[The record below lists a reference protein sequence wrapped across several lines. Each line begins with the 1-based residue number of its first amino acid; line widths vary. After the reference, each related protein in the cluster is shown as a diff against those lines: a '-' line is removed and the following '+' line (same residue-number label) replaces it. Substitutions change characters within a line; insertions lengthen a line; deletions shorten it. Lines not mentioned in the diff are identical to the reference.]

1 MSFIYIAY
9 LNSNRRDKTL
19 KIDIEVVTGFL
30 GYGKTSFINSL
41 LKESQVEGE
50 KVLIIQMEEGNKKIY
65 EINDNNYPLVISKVK
80 DMDDIGICLKD
91 YINKFNPNRIII
103 EFNGTDKLENLKKK
117 FEDKELKKKLK
128 ISTIYF
134 VADSRKLVNNI
145 DNLGYYIVPFIKASN
160 MIILNNT
167 EEVEDKQLRQEI
179 NTLRGINAKAFI
191 LQVDNRFNLSSR
203 LREAKVIDNG
213 CIKKMKIRLMN
224 L

>member
-1 MSFIYIAY
+1 M
-9 LNSNRRDKTL
+9 

-65 EINDNNYPLVISKVK
+65 EINDKNYPVDIQKLKNV
-80 DMDDIGICLKD
+80 DDIDKCLKK
-91 YINKFNPNRIII
+91 YIETFSPNRIII
-103 EFNGTDKLENLKKK
+103 EFNGTDKLENLRKKL
-117 FEDKELKKKLK
+117 EERELKKKLR

-134 VADSRKLVNNI
+134 VADSRKLINNI
-145 DNLGYYIVPFIKASN
+145 DNLGYYIVPFIKDSN

-167 EEVEDKQLRQEI
+167 EELEKKALKQQI
-179 NTLRGINAKAFI
+179 NTLRGINTRAFI
-191 LQVDNRFNLSSR
+191 LQVDNKFNLTSR

-213 CIKKMKIRLMN
+213 FIKKIKVKLMN